1 MHVHKPI
8 NSIGLITKFGVFIM
22 SSSNI
27 PATTSSDRNAWVWGF
42 TPQSEICNGRFAMIG
57 FIAAIVT
64 ELVSGQGVLHFW
76 NIVSSVS
83 SVSPQ

>member
-8 NSIGLITKFGVFIM
+8 NRIGLITKFGVFIM
-22 SSSNI
+22 SSSQNI
-27 PATTSSDRNAWVWGF
+27 STSSDRNAWAWGF
-42 TPQSEICNGRFAMIG
+42 TPQAEIWNGRFAMIG

-83 SVSPQ
+83 SISPQ